1 MDEIRISNNEFW
13 EKPGNFKT
21 LSGIDIKDVYT
32 SKDVS
37 VKEELPGSFPFTRG
51 IYNDMYRGRL
61 WTRRQQSGFGT
72 PKESNNRLKF
82 LIEMGQTGLNIDC
95 DVPTKLGLDPDHP
108 LAEREVGLCGTS
120 ISTLEDM
127 EELFDGIPID
137 RISTTLIIQPPY
149 SAIIL
154 AMFILLARRRGIPED
169 RLIGTVMNDAV
180 AQLVGLSFGADTGF
194 FPFDPAVRIGLD
206 VMEYCTK
213 RMPKWNILNVNAYNM
228 RETGNISAIQEVAF
242 SMSLAFDNIKKLIA
256 RGLDPNQFT
265 KRIAF
270 FSSCHIDFLEE
281 IAKFRAMRRIWAKAL
296 RERFRVSDHE
306 GLRLKIAVQTSAL
319 ALTAQQPLNN
329 IARTAIQTLAA
340 VLGGV
345 QSIHTTS
352 FDEAYA
358 LPTEESHKL
367 SLRIQQLIAY
377 ETNVVKTAD
386 PLGGSYAVEWLTD
399 RIEQEAMKLIEEI
412 EKRGGFLK
420 CFKEGWI
427 EEQVNKARLEYAKKL
442 ENRELSVV
450 GVNIFQEK
458 DEEIKFSIFRQD
470 RKMQDERK
478 RYINEYKRNRDQKK
492 LNDALNRLYLYAI
505 KEPKENLFQPI
516 FEAIEARATLGEI
529 SDTLRRAEGF
539 ELKWRVQEE

>member
-1 MDEIRISNNEFW
+1 MDEIKISNNEFW
-13 EKPGNFKT
+13 EKPANFKT
-21 LSGIDIKDVYT
+21 LSGIDMKDVYI
-32 SKDVS
+32 SKDIS

-72 PKESNNRLKF
+72 PKESNKRLKF

-137 RISTTLIIQPPY
+137 KISTTLIIQPPY

-154 AMFILLARRRGIPED
+154 AMFILVARRRGISED
-169 RLIGTVMNDAV
+169 KLIGTIMNDAV
-180 AQLVGLSFGADTGF
+180 AQLVGLSYEADIGF

-213 RMPKWNILNVNAYNM
+213 MMPKWNILNINGYNM

-242 SMSLAFDNIKKLIA
+242 SMSLAFDNIKRLIE
-256 RGLDPNQFT
+256 RGLNPDHFA

-281 IAKFRAMRRIWAKAL
+281 IAKFRAMRRIWAKTL
-296 RERFRVSDHE
+296 RDRFHVSNQE
-306 GLRLKIAVQTSAL
+306 SLRLKIAVQTSAL

-352 FDEAYA
+352 YDEAYA

-367 SLRIQQLIAY
+367 SLRIQQIIAY
-377 ETNVVKTAD
+377 ETNIVKTAD
-386 PLGGSYAVEWLTD
+386 PLGGAYAIEWLTD

-412 EKRGGFLK
+412 EDRGGFLK

-427 EEQVNKARLEYAKKL
+427 EEQVNKTRLEYARKV
-442 ENRELSVV
+442 ENKELFLV

-470 RKMQDERK
+470 RKMQDERR
-478 RYINEYKRNRDQKK
+478 RYINNYKANRNQKS
-492 LNDALNRLYLYAI
+492 LNDALNRLYLNAI
-505 KEPKENLFQPI
+505 KDPKENLLPSI
-516 FEAIEARATLGEI
+516 FDAIEARATLGEI
-529 SDTLRRAEGF
+529 SDTLRKAEGF
-539 ELKWRVQEE
+539 ELKCRR

>member
-1 MDEIRISNNEFW
+1 MGEIKKSDNQFW
-13 EKPGNFKT
+13 ERPSNFKT
-21 LSGIDIKDVYT
+21 LSDIDLKNVYT
-32 SKDVS
+32 SSDIHLK
-37 VKEELPGSFPFTRG
+37 KELPGAYPFTRG
-51 IYNDMYRGRL
+51 IYHDMYRGRL

-72 PKESNNRLKF
+72 PKESNKRLKF

-127 EELFDGIPID
+127 EELFDDIPID

-149 SAIIL
+149 SAIIM
-154 AMFILLARRRGIPED
+154 AMFILLARKRGIPEE
-169 RLIGTVMNDAV
+169 RLIGTIMNDAV
-180 AQLVGLSFGADTGF
+180 AQLVGLSYEADTGF

-213 RMPKWNILNVNAYNM
+213 NMPKWNILNINAYNM

-242 SMSLAFDNIKKLIA
+242 SMSLAFDNIKRLIT
-256 RGLDPNQFT
+256 RGLNPNQFT

-296 RERFRVSDHE
+296 RERFHVTNEE

-352 FDEAYA
+352 YDEAYA
-358 LPTEESHKL
+358 LPTEDSHRL

-377 ETNVVKTAD
+377 ETNVVKISD
-386 PLGGSYAVEWLTD
+386 PLGGAYAVEWLTD
-399 RIEQEAMKLIEEI
+399 RIEEESMKLIEEI
-412 EKRGGFLK
+412 EERGGFLK
-420 CFKEGWI
+420 CFKEGWV
-427 EEQVNKARLEYAKKL
+427 EEQVNKARLEYARKL
-442 ENRELSVV
+442 ENKELLVV

-458 DEEIKFSIFRQD
+458 DEEIRFSIFKQD
-470 RKMQDERK
+470 RKMQDERR
-478 RYINEYKRNRDQKK
+478 RYINDYKRNRDQKR
-492 LNDALNRLYLYAI
+492 LNDALSMLYLLAK
-505 KEPKENLFQPI
+505 KEPKENLLQPI
-516 FEAIEARATLGEI
+516 FEAIEAKATLGEI
-529 SDTLRRAEGF
+529 SDILRKAEGF
-539 ELKWRVQEE
+539 ELKWRV

>member
-1 MDEIRISNNEFW
+1 MDGIKKFYNEFW
-13 EKPGNFKT
+13 EKPSNFKT
-21 LSGIDIKDVYT
+21 LSGIELKDVYT
-32 SKDVS
+32 RSDIIS
-37 VKEELPGSFPFTRG
+37 MDEIPGEYPYTRG
-51 IYNDMYRGRL
+51 IYHDMYRGRL

-72 PKESNNRLKF
+72 PKESNKRLKF

-127 EELFDGIPID
+127 EELFKDIPID
-137 RISTTLIIQPPY
+137 KISTTLIIQPPY

-154 AMFILLARRRGIPED
+154 AMFILVARKRGISED
-169 RLIGTVMNDAV
+169 KLMGTIMNDAV
-180 AQLVGLSFGADTGF
+180 AQLVGLSYEADIGF

-206 VMEYCTK
+206 VMEYCTMN
-213 RMPKWNILNVNAYNM
+213 MPKWNILNINAYNM

-242 SMSLAFDNIKKLIA
+242 SMSLAFDNIKRLIE
-256 RGLDPNQFT
+256 RGLSPNQFA

-270 FSSCHIDFLEE
+270 FCSCHIDFLEE
-281 IAKFRAMRRIWAKAL
+281 IAKFRAMRRIWAKVL
-296 RERFRVSDHE
+296 KDRFHVTNQES
-306 GLRLKIAVQTSAL
+306 LKLKIAVQTSAL

-352 FDEAYA
+352 YDEAYA

-377 ETNVVKTAD
+377 ETNVVKTID
-386 PLGGSYAVEWLTD
+386 PLGGAFAIEWLTSK
-399 RIEQEAMKLIEEI
+399 IENEAMKLIEEI
-412 EKRGGFLK
+412 ESRGGFFR
-420 CFKEGWI
+420 CFKEGWV
-427 EEQVNKARLEYAKKL
+427 EEKVNKARLEYARKI
-442 ENRELSVV
+442 ENNELLFV
-450 GVNIFQEK
+450 GVNIFQEE
-458 DEEIKFSIFRQD
+458 DEELKFSIFKQD
-470 RKMQDERK
+470 SAMQDERK
-478 RYINEYKRNRDQKK
+478 RYIDNFKRNRDKRK
-492 LNDALNRLYLYAI
+492 LKDALERLYFLAI
-505 KEPKENLFQPI
+505 KEPKENLFQAI
-516 FEAIEARATLGEI
+516 LEAVDAQATLGEI

-539 ELKWRVQEE
+539 EFKWKGDL